1 MCPHIAVLCHFG
13 SCLLMTQLQ
22 PEASPVCSRTRRW
35 ACHGSSG
42 LYYLQA
48 LISPAGL
55 GTEGW
60 EDGEGVRVQTP
71 VQRKEVASC
80 LGSNSRQPWNKGC
93 QAAALVFVFIP
104 RTCSSET
111 AKVTGKTKGMLQRGK
126 VEEARWW

>member
-1 MCPHIAVLCHFG
+1 
-13 SCLLMTQLQ
+13 MTQLR

-42 LYYLQA
+42 LYYVQA

-71 VQRKEVASC
+71 VAKGGG
-80 LGSNSRQPWNKGC
+80 LMSRVEFQT
-93 QAAALVFVFIP
+93 AL
-104 RTCSSET
+104 E
-111 AKVTGKTKGMLQRGK
+111 
-126 VEEARWW
+126 